1 LYTVDG
7 SLHTRKDLQLV
18 KGNHGNVIKHQP
30 RPKHNKNNMIYRI
43 KWVNSLNNPEVKD
56 LVGTRTK
63 KETKEVLESDR
74 KTRSQTTSSTMNLRS
89 RK

>member
-1 LYTVDG
+1 MYAVDG

-18 KGNHGNVIKHQP
+18 KGNVIKAPTKTKAQQKQHDIQD
-30 RPKHNKNNMIYRI
+30 KIGK
-43 KWVNSLNNPEVKD
+43 SLNNPEVKD

-63 KETKEVLESDR
+63 KETKAISESYR
-74 KTRSQTTSSTMNLRS
+74 KTRSQIKEKSMTLRS